1 MGVSG
6 GEVKDMKSDSPE
18 VWRLEQRAFWAANDE
33 TLPLAVREL
42 VKELWREYC
51 AAQKTAAQVNDG

>member
-1 MGVSG
+1 M
-6 GEVKDMKSDSPE
+6 DMKSDSPE
-18 VWRLEQRAFWAANDE
+18 EWRLEQRAFWAANDE